1 MVNMN
6 LTLEEYAEILK
17 KTGELATFL
26 LNGKIT
32 VEQGACFLSTW
43 INNEELKHYKSE
55 DTNLSYIN
63 GILFLIPKENG
74 KAIRLIKAN

>member
-1 MVNMN
+1 MD
-6 LTLEEYAEILK
+6 LTLEEYTEVLK
-17 KTGELATFL
+17 KADKLQAFL

-32 VEQGACFLSTW
+32 IEQGTCFLSTW
-43 INNEELKHYKSE
+43 IEHEELKHYKPE

>member
-1 MVNMN
+1 MANMD
-6 LTLEEYAEILK
+6 LTIKEYAEILK
-17 KTGELATFL
+17 KTGELAMFL
-26 LNGKIT
+26 LNGEIT

-43 INNEELKHYKSE
+43 TNHEELKHYKSE
-55 DTNLSYIN
+55 DINLSCIN